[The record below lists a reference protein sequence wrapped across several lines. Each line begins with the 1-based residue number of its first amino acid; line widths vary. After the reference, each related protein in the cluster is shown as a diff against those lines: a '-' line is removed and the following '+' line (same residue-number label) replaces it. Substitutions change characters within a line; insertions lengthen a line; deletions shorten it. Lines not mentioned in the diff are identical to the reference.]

1 MGIDKTGETG
11 RLVIKQI
18 QAEPTR
24 GFMIRFAKRPL
35 RLAMIAIAKK
45 WPEPTRDNCVRP
57 NTHKLLDIRDK
68 FFQHDSNYGKRRGM
82 FEAAFKIFICIYEA
96 HAYYS
101 QRFDWVME
109 QLLNSGW
116 ATNDNNPSK
125 CWIKKEIYEN

>member
-68 FFQHDSNYGKRRGM
+68 FFRHDSNSDRQDM

-125 CWIKKEIYEN
+125 CWIKKEV